1 MSAIDLVK
9 DQNATLEELSKNIY
23 ESYSTDDRKTMYQ
36 NTIVRG
42 NNYYVFLLFCFY
54 YALCA
59 IIAFALYRSA
69 DYSKKIKVLILLV
82 FLIYPFVIGII
93 ELKIYNILSFV
104 KAIITGTIYTTSSM
118 PFPKPPPS
126 PGIPSNLLTAHRQTI
141 T

>member
-1 MSAIDLVK
+1 MSESANLVNA
-9 DQNATLEELSKNIY
+9 QNKTLEELSKNIN

-59 IIAFALYRSA
+59 IIAFVLYKSA
-69 DYSKKIKVLILLV
+69 DYSTKIKILILLA

-93 ELKIYNILSFV
+93 ELKMYNIFAFL
-104 KAIITGTIYTTSSM
+104 KAIVTGTIYTRSSI

-126 PGIPSNLLTAHRQTI
+126 P
-141 T
+141 

>member
-1 MSAIDLVK
+1 MSTTEIDLVK
-9 DQNATLEELSKNIY
+9 DQNATLKELSKNIN
-23 ESYSTDDRKTMYQ
+23 ESYSTDDRRTMYQ

-59 IIAFALYRSA
+59 IIAFVLYKSA
-69 DYSKKIKVLILLV
+69 DYSTKIKILILLA

-93 ELKIYNILSFV
+93 ELKMYNIFAFL
-104 KAIITGTIYTTSSM
+104 KAIVTGTIYTRSSI

-126 PGIPSNLLTAHRQTI
+126 P
-141 T
+141 

>member
-1 MSAIDLVK
+1 MSTTEIDLVNA
-9 DQNATLEELSKNIY
+9 QNETLKELSKNIN

-59 IIAFALYRSA
+59 IIAFVLYKSA
-69 DYSKKIKVLILLV
+69 DYSTKIKILILLA

-93 ELKIYNILSFV
+93 ELKMYNIFAFL
-104 KAIITGTIYTTSSM
+104 KAIVTGTIYTRSSI

-126 PGIPSNLLTAHRQTI
+126 P
-141 T
+141 

>member
-9 DQNATLEELSKNIY
+9 DQNTTLEELSKNIY

-59 IIAFALYRSA
+59 IIAFVLYKSA
-69 DYSKKIKVLILLV
+69 SYSTKIKVLILLA
-82 FLIYPFVIGII
+82 FLIYPFVIGMI
-93 ELKIYNILSFV
+93 ELKIYNIFAFL
-104 KAIITGTIYTTSSM
+104 KAIVTGTIYTISST

-126 PGIPSNLLTAHRQTI
+126 PGIPSNLLTAHRQQ
-141 T
+141 

>member
-1 MSAIDLVK
+1 MSESANLVNA
-9 DQNATLEELSKNIY
+9 QNETLKELSKNIN

-59 IIAFALYRSA
+59 IIAFVLYKSA
-69 DYSKKIKVLILLV
+69 DYSTKIKILILLA

-93 ELKIYNILSFV
+93 ELKMYNIFAFL
-104 KAIITGTIYTTSSM
+104 KAIVTGTIYTRSSI

-126 PGIPSNLLTAHRQTI
+126 P
-141 T
+141 